1 MILSRFVTRFNTAL
15 LVLLGSL
22 FAIGGAWF
30 IELVLG
36 IKPCHLCLIGR
47 IPHYVGIPVAL
58 IAIIANRPN
67 QSPLLGRGLLALL
80 TLVFLVGTAIAV
92 YHSGVEFGLFQGPT
106 DCTGTIEKSAN
117 IQDFLKQLQTV
128 KVIRCDE
135 VAMRIF
141 GLSLA
146 SWNAVISL
154 GLAGMAAL
162 GVGKANSE

>member
-1 MILSRFVTRFNTAL
+1 MIVWRFITRFNVAL
-15 LVLLGSL
+15 LVLSGSL

-30 IELVLG
+30 IELALD

-47 IPHYVGIPVAL
+47 VPHYVGIPLAL
-58 IAIIANRPN
+58 AAIIANRPN
-67 QSPLLGRGLLALL
+67 QSPLTGRSLLALL
-80 TLVFLVGTAIAV
+80 TVVFLVGTGIAA

-146 SWNAVISL
+146 SWNALICAV
-154 GLAGMAAL
+154 LAGVAA
-162 GVGKANSE
+162 VGAAGSRQ

>member
-1 MILSRFVTRFNTAL
+1 MLARLATPLNATL

-22 FAIGGAWF
+22 ATIGGAWF

-47 IPHYVGIPVAL
+47 IPHYVGIAVGLA
-58 IAIIANRPN
+58 AVWANMPSRPKW
-67 QSPLLGRGLLALL
+67 LGRSALALL
-80 TLVFLVGTAIAV
+80 AAVFLVGTGIAA
-92 YHSGVEFGLFQGPT
+92 YHSGVEFGIFTGPT
-106 DCTGTIEKSAN
+106 DCTGALEKPVA

-154 GLAGMAAL
+154 GLAGIAGIGATRASS
-162 GVGKANSE
+162 K

>member
-1 MILSRFVTRFNTAL
+1 MPFIHLITRFHAAL
-15 LVLLGSL
+15 LVLLVSL
-22 FAIGGAWF
+22 FTIGGAWF

-36 IKPCHLCLIGR
+36 VKPCHLCLIGR
-47 IPHYVGIPVAL
+47 IPHYIGIPVAAL
-58 IAIIANRPN
+58 ALIANRESV
-67 QSPLLGRGLLALL
+67 SPRIGRAMLALL
-80 TLVFLVGTAIAV
+80 AIVFLVGTGIAA
-92 YHSGVEFGLFQGPT
+92 YHSGVEFGIFTGPT
-106 DCTGTIEKSAN
+106 DCTGTIEKAAD

-154 GLAGMAAL
+154 GLAVVAAM
-162 GVGKANSE
+162 GAAKSE

>member
-1 MILSRFVTRFNTAL
+1 MPFTHLISRFHAAL
-15 LVLLGSL
+15 LVLFGSL
-22 FAIGGAWF
+22 FTIGGAWF

-36 IKPCHLCLIGR
+36 VKPCHLCLIGR
-47 IPHYVGIPVAL
+47 IPHYIGIPVAAL
-58 IAIIANRPN
+58 AVMANRSTVP
-67 QSPLLGRGLLALL
+67 PRIGRVMLALL
-80 TLVFLVGTAIAV
+80 AIVFLVGTGIAA
-92 YHSGVEFGLFQGPT
+92 YHSGVEFGIFTGPT
-106 DCTGTIEKSAN
+106 DCTGTIEKAAD

-154 GLAGMAAL
+154 GLAGVAA
-162 GVGKANSE
+162 VGAVGSRQ